1 MTARVCGPL
10 RLATPWPENW
20 PMKNITSIGLVLGAL
35 VPAAVPAQTGE
46 GETSYQTLCAA
57 CHNEPPDE
65 TVPGIDVLRGL
76 SADSIVAALTAGPM
90 RLQGQAMSAGQ
101 RVAVAEYI
109 AGAPISARVER
120 FERGNCERPPAAPE
134 LAASGNWNGW
144 GPDTSN
150 SRFQDSAG
158 IAAGDVGRLELKWAF
173 GIPNTQQSR
182 SQPAVVGGRLFVGSQ
197 AGDVYA
203 LDAVSGCV
211 YWAFAAE
218 AFVRSAISVG
228 PYAGGTAIYFS
239 DAAAKAYAVDAQ
251 SGQLI
256 WERKVD
262 EHPAARGTGSP
273 TLHDG
278 RLYVPVSGVSEE
290 TASSSPD
297 YECCTFRGSLTA
309 LDAETGEVVW
319 KTYTIPESERRGTSS
334 TGKPLWGPAGVPI
347 WSAPTIDAG
356 RGLVYV
362 ATGNGYSDPP
372 TGTSDAILAL
382 SIETGA
388 IVWVNQVMGPDTWI
402 MGCGGDVAIGG
413 GRGGGRG
420 LGPPG
425 GGGFGPP
432 GRGAP
437 GGAAPAGPGGAPPA
451 GAAGRGA
458 AAPNANC
465 PGEVGPDFDFSASP
479 LLTTLPDGRDVLIAT
494 QKAGLGWALDPD
506 DEGKTLWSYRW
517 GAGSPV
523 GGVYGA
529 TADGRLA
536 YFAVADNFGQAPGG
550 VHAVD
555 IASGERVWFSPP
567 QAALCGQ
574 GQGCSVA
581 QSSALTSIPGAVF
594 SGSADG
600 GIRAHDA
607 ATGEIVWTFDTNR
620 SFDTVNGIAATGGS
634 MDGPGA
640 VVAGGMLYVTAGN
653 GGIVGRP
660 GNVLLAFG
668 VRED

>member
-1 MTARVCGPL
+1 
-10 RLATPWPENW
+10 
-20 PMKNITSIGLVLGAL
+20 MKNNTSIGFVLSAL
-35 VPAAVPAQTGE
+35 LSATATAQTSE
-46 GETSYQTLCAA
+46 GELSYQTFCAA

-65 TVPGIDVLRGL
+65 TVPGIDVLRAL
-76 SADSIVAALTAGPM
+76 NADSIVAALTAGPM

-109 AGAPISARVER
+109 AGAPISARIER
-120 FERGNCERPPAAPE
+120 FEQGNCERAPAPPD
-134 LAASGNWNGW
+134 LAASGAWNGW

-150 SRFQDSAG
+150 SRFQDAGG
-158 IAAGDVGRLELKWAF
+158 IAPGDVSKLELKWAF

-182 SQPAVVGGRLFVGSQ
+182 SQPAVVGGRVFMGSQ

-203 LDAVSGCV
+203 LDAASGCV

-256 WERKVD
+256 WSRKVD

-290 TASSSPD
+290 TASSNPD

-347 WSAPTIDAG
+347 WSAPTIDAE
-356 RGLVYV
+356 RGLIYV
-362 ATGNGYSDPP
+362 ATGNGYADPP

-388 IVWVNQVMGPDTWI
+388 IVWVNQVMGADTWI
-402 MGCGGDVAIGG
+402 MGCGGDLAIGG
-413 GRGGGRG
+413 GRAAGRG
-420 LGPPG
+420 RGFGPPPG
-425 GGGFGPP
+425 GG
-432 GRGAP
+432 A
-437 GGAAPAGPGGAPPA
+437 GGGTAG
-451 GAAGRGA
+451 
-458 AAPNANC
+458 PNANC

-494 QKAGLGWALDPD
+494 QKAGMGWALDPD

-536 YFAVADNFGQAPGG
+536 YFAVADNFSQNPGG

-555 IASGERVWFSPP
+555 IASGERVWF
-567 QAALCGQ
+567 AAPAAPLCGQ
-574 GQGCSVA
+574 GQGCSVS
-581 QSSALTSIPGAVF
+581 QSAALTSIPGVVF
-594 SGSADG
+594 AGSADG

-607 ATGEIVWTFDTNR
+607 ATGDIVWTFDTNR
-620 SFDTVNGIAATGGS
+620 TFETVNGIVATGGS

-653 GGIVGRP
+653 GGIVGRA
-660 GNVLLAFG
+660 GNVLLAFE
-668 VRED
+668 VAE

>member
-1 MTARVCGPL
+1 MNNKT
-10 RLATPWPENW
+10 T
-20 PMKNITSIGLVLGAL
+20 IGLAL
-35 VPAAVPAQTGE
+35 SALLSATAMAQTSDGE
-46 GETSYQTLCAA
+46 RSYQTLCAA

-65 TVPGIDVLRGL
+65 TVPGIDVLRTL

-90 RLQGQAMSAGQ
+90 RLQGQAMSAEQ
-101 RVAVAEYI
+101 RVSVAEYI
-109 AGAPISARVER
+109 AGAPRSARVER
-120 FERGNCERPPAAPE
+120 FEQGNCQRAPALPDLGAD
-134 LAASGNWNGW
+134 AIWNGW
-144 GPDTSN
+144 GPDGSN
-150 SRFQDSAG
+150 SRFQAAAG
-158 IAAGDVGRLELKWAF
+158 IAPGDVGRLELKWAF

-182 SQPAVVGGRLFVGSQ
+182 SQPAVVGGRLFMGSQ

-203 LDAVSGCV
+203 LDAASGCL

-239 DAAAKAYAVDAQ
+239 DAAATAYAVDAQ

-256 WERKVD
+256 WSRKVD
-262 EHPAARGTGSP
+262 DHPAARGTGSP

-319 KTYTIPESERRGTSS
+319 KTYTIPPAERRGTSS

-347 WSAPTIDAG
+347 WSAPTIDSE
-356 RGLVYV
+356 RGLIYV

-382 SIETGA
+382 SIETGEIA
-388 IVWVNQVMGPDTWI
+388 WVNQVMGPDTWI
-402 MGCGGDVAIGG
+402 MGCGGDAPIGG

-420 LGPPG
+420 FGPP

-432 GRGAP
+432 RGGAP
-437 GGAAPAGPGGAPPA
+437 GGAAGPTAAP
-451 GAAGRGA
+451 
-458 AAPNANC
+458 APNANC
-465 PGEVGPDFDFSASP
+465 PGEVGPDFEFSASP

-494 QKAGLGWALDPD
+494 QKAGLGWALDPA

-536 YFAVADNFGQAPGG
+536 YFAVADNFGANPGG

-555 IASGERVWFSPP
+555 IASGERVWFAAP
-567 QAALCGQ
+567 AVALCGQ
-574 GQGCSVA
+574 GQGCSVS
-581 QSSALTSIPGAVF
+581 QSSALTSIPGVVF
-594 SGSADG
+594 AGSADG

-607 ATGEIVWTFDTNR
+607 ATGEILWSFDTNR

-668 VRED
+668 IAE